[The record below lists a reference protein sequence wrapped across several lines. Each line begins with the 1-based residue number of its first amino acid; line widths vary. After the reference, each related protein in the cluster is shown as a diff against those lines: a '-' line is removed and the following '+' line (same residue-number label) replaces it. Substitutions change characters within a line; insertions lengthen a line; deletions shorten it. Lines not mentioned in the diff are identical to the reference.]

1 MSKVIK
7 KIVDFYNSLTSSQ
20 KLFVIIGFAVLLM
33 LFYLIFISNNYRSSD
48 INYKNLT
55 IDTILEQSSIVYDR
69 DDCLIMDGIINNI
82 LKINNSAWYV
92 DNKPVTLKKL
102 YNSAVIQTYKK
113 KMSRGKFIDTMSGIY
128 TNVLGDEGL
137 YDSSST
143 YIDTLYYSSKYDMY
157 LVKLKSVN
165 DSENYIGIRIVN
177 NNYYITFVKWG
188 VPNDRW

>member
-177 NNYYITFVKWG
+177 NNYYITFVK
-188 VPNDRW
+188 